1 MVIRSRTPG
10 WSRYAAVAVIACAVG
25 IAIGMGAVP
34 RASHAESRANGSSL
48 EARVQKVEDENAIRE
63 LLIEYGRRLDAH
75 DLEGYSQ
82 LFARDGEWIGGF
94 GSAKGPAGILALM
107 QKSMGTAAGDPKNV
121 RGFHLLTAAIVTT
134 DGDHAT
140 AVSKLVFF
148 AKSADNKPVPA
159 LGGHYD
165 DTLVRENGHWKFQRR
180 VVMLDIPYQDPRDE
194 STVRGTKPPI

>member
-82 LFARDGEWIGGF
+82 LFAKDGEWIGGF
-94 GSAKGPAGILALM
+94 VPLTVLSSRGS
-107 QKSMGTAAGDPKNV
+107 
-121 RGFHLLTAAIVTT
+121 
-134 DGDHAT
+134 
-140 AVSKLVFF
+140 
-148 AKSADNKPVPA
+148 
-159 LGGHYD
+159 
-165 DTLVRENGHWKFQRR
+165 
-180 VVMLDIPYQDPRDE
+180 
-194 STVRGTKPPI
+194 